1 MRLTNQLIPEES
13 EHHKKIKK
21 SNSHDLH
28 KIKNMFSDSES
39 DEKSVK
45 QEPLETK
52 TPVVPKLNLASA
64 IQEHNSS

>member
-13 EHHKKIKK
+13 EHQKKIKK

-28 KIKNMFSDSES
+28 KIKNVFSDSES
-39 DEKSVK
+39 EEKSVK
-45 QEPLETK
+45 QETVETK

-64 IQEHNSS
+64 IKEHHSS